1 MIVYDFDGTLRVG
14 DSTAD
19 FFKWCARRHPRVLRT
34 VPRTALAAL
43 GCYGLRAID
52 KTGFKR
58 ALYRFLPLIPDI
70 EAEVDRFW
78 RANEHLIGGPC
89 NPREGDLVISAG
101 PEFLLRDVCARR
113 GLELIA
119 SQVDPHTGR
128 VLGPN
133 CSGEEKARRFREAH
147 PGAVVEEF
155 YSDSHNDDPM
165 ARLAERAFLV
175 RLPEGSLTPWRFA
188 E

>member
-52 KTGFKR
+52 KTGFKQ

-133 CSGEEKARRFREAH
+133 CSGEEKVRRFREAH

-165 ARLAERAFLV
+165 ARLAGRAFLV
-175 RLPEGSLTPWRFA
+175 RIPEGSLTAWHFT